1 MFSWDFESKMTELFV
16 ANKLKELEKLKKEHS
31 YDALTFDDEVI
42 VEKEVLK
49 ELKNNYAGRPVELA
63 HLYNILVGLH
73 TRHSTLIKTLDM
85 YILNLQQRQMMQ
97 NAPKVKKQ

>member
-1 MFSWDFESKMTELFV
+1 MFSWQFESKMTEYFV

-49 ELKNNYAGRPVELA
+49 ELKNKHNAVELA

-73 TRHSTLIKTLDM
+73 TKHRTLIKTLDM
-85 YILNLQQRQMMQ
+85 YILNLQQRQFMQ
-97 NAPKVKKQ
+97 NKK

>member
-1 MFSWDFESKMTELFV
+1 MFSWQFESKMTELFV
-16 ANKLKELEKLKKEHS
+16 TNKLKELEKLKKEHS

-49 ELKNNYAGRPVELA
+49 ELKNKHSAVELA

-73 TRHSTLIKTLDM
+73 TSHSTLIKTLDM